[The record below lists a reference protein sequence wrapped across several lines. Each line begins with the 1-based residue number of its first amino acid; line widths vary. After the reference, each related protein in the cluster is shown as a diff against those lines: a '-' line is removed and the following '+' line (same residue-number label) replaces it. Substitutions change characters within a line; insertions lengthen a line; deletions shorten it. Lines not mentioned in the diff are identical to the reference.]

1 MDPEAPGQAP
11 VVIADKAQFLVQ
23 AQDTAIHFLRKWKVQ
38 QKIRTSYL
46 MTQTENR
53 KFNMT
58 TSCKETTTAHK
69 SSHQSTKQAKR
80 SDGPLV
86 YLATA
91 AKALSQAK
99 PHPRRVEV
107 AEVSK
112 EAWEIASTRT
122 SLHKSARSHKCL
134 LISEIP
140 LIQAQDKVET
150 YLTSSIS
157 SSKLISRIIKSPTKH
172 QLNQISPTWIASP
185 TWNSLMH
192 LKRNLTR

>member
-1 MDPEAPGQAP
+1 MDPEAPGQALA
-11 VVIADKAQFLVQ
+11 VIADKAQFLVQ
-23 AQDTAIHFLRKWKVQ
+23 AQDTAIHFHRKWKLC

-46 MTQTENR
+46 MIQTKNR

-58 TSCKETTTAHK
+58 TSFKEITIDLAH
-69 SSHQSTKQAKR
+69 SHQSTKQAKR
-80 SDGPLV
+80 SAGPLV

-91 AKALSQAK
+91 AEALSQAK
-99 PHPRRVEV
+99 PHPRRVE
-107 AEVSK
+107 AAKVST

-134 LISEIP
+134 RVDEMP
-140 LIQAQDKVET
+140 LIRAQEVVET
-150 YLTSSIS
+150 YSRSSIS

-172 QLNQISPTWIASP
+172 QWNQISPTWIANP

-192 LKRNLTR
+192 LKRNLTK